1 MELAM
6 IVFYILVSITVLVV
20 AFKGKKLGGLFTSP
34 YDEDF
39 KEFSEELDQ
48 FKEADFGLIR
58 NILNDNAVLSKEPGM
73 VRLEID
79 NCDEC
84 PDNTDS
90 KTCQVRIGS
99 KRFVLLFQEGMIIV
113 FQSKMDQVNP
123 FDILHAFR
131 IMRLTGMGHWFKTI
145 NKVCFS
151 RDVQRTS

>member
-113 FQSKMDQVNP
+113 IQSKMDQVNP
-123 FDILHAFR
+123 FDILHTFR

-151 RDVQRTS
+151 RH

>member
-1 MELAM
+1 MEVVM
-6 IVFYILVSITVLVV
+6 IVFSVMVSLIVLVIV
-20 AFKGKKLGGLFTSP
+20 LKGKNWGGLFINP

-39 KEFSEELDQ
+39 KEFSDDISQ
-48 FKEADFGLIR
+48 FYEADFGLIR
-58 NILNDNAVLSKEPGM
+58 NILNNNAVVSNEPSM
-73 VRLEID
+73 LRLEID
-79 NCDEC
+79 GCVEDPTND
-84 PDNTDS
+84 DS
-90 KTCQVRIGS
+90 KTCRVKIGS

-151 RDVQRTS
+151 RDVQITG